1 MSISTYCQTF
11 SFFFKP
17 NKFRSE
23 VILED
28 WNLATRLNIIVE
40 LTSMQS
46 GCHAKVSQQ
55 VIWWTTDPCA
65 NKLTAG
71 STVIQLCEKVM
82 PLSCKHWLLCLCRA
96 LDSCGRPWIAVG
108 SDSHWNSNWSLSA
121 SSLWLSTKPSLVK
134 IRQRWAERKGKERNI
149 WILSGKREK

>member
-1 MSISTYCQTF
+1 MQEMSYNNSHNNSDFGNLGLFFWTEGVCNTSKGNQNSVHFNLLSNLFI
-11 SFFFKP
+11 FFKL

-55 VIWWTTDPCA
+55 VIW
-65 NKLTAG
+65 
-71 STVIQLCEKVM
+71 
-82 PLSCKHWLLCLCRA
+82 
-96 LDSCGRPWIAVG
+96 
-108 SDSHWNSNWSLSA
+108 
-121 SSLWLSTKPSLVK
+121 
-134 IRQRWAERKGKERNI
+134 
-149 WILSGKREK
+149 

>member
-1 MSISTYCQTF
+1 MQEMSYNNSHNNSDFGNLGLFFWTEGVCNTSKGNQNSVHFNLLSNLFI
-11 SFFFKP
+11 FFKP

-55 VIWWTTDPCA
+55 VIW
-65 NKLTAG
+65 
-71 STVIQLCEKVM
+71 
-82 PLSCKHWLLCLCRA
+82 
-96 LDSCGRPWIAVG
+96 
-108 SDSHWNSNWSLSA
+108 
-121 SSLWLSTKPSLVK
+121 
-134 IRQRWAERKGKERNI
+134 
-149 WILSGKREK
+149 